1 MDSQALLPLMDEA
14 EYRLTRPSS
23 FGRAEV
29 TYADARSILT
39 RASGFIKRYRFT
51 LNPYGGCGFACEY
64 CYARSFAPTV
74 EKQDAWGTWVS
85 VKRNA
90 AALIAKACRSGEL
103 PSGDAVYMSSAT
115 DPYQPIERRL
125 EVTRSILE
133 TALEHGVQ
141 PRLTIQTRGPLV
153 VRDIDLFRR
162 FERLRVNL
170 TIGTDSDDVRRRYE
184 PACPSIGRRLEAA
197 ATLAEAGIRIGI
209 SVSPMLPLADVDA
222 FATRLAA
229 LDADEYVT
237 QYLHPVRPG
246 YRFVANTT
254 TEALRLAREDGWG
267 QREYQRARRRLAE
280 MLGPERPLL
289 EGTEGY
295 APA

>member
-64 CYARSFAPTV
+64 CYARSFAPIV

-103 PSGDAVYMSSAT
+103 PSGDAVYMSSA
-115 DPYQPIERRL
+115 IVEF
-125 EVTRSILE
+125 VK
-133 TALEHGVQ
+133 
-141 PRLTIQTRGPLV
+141 
-153 VRDIDLFRR
+153 R
-162 FERLRVNL
+162 FV
-170 TIGTDSDDVRRRYE
+170 
-184 PACPSIGRRLEAA
+184 PC
-197 ATLAEAGIRIGI
+197 
-209 SVSPMLPLADVDA
+209 LAD
-222 FATRLAA
+222 
-229 LDADEYVT
+229 
-237 QYLHPVRPG
+237 PS
-246 YRFVANTT
+246 
-254 TEALRLAREDGWG
+254 
-267 QREYQRARRRLAE
+267 
-280 MLGPERPLL
+280 
-289 EGTEGY
+289 
-295 APA
+295 